1 MEGSVCEQINTD
13 PDPGGPD
20 TEHCGNFGLAQNIWF
35 GRNPRG
41 GGRGRGDHQDCS
53 AGQKSGHSQECQ
65 LILRF
70 FVLFSIFKKII
81 KVNIAQLNLKLEGY
95 R

>member
-1 MEGSVCEQINTD
+1 MEGSGSEKIITD
-13 PDPGGPD
+13 RDPGRPDP
-20 TEHCGNFGLAQNIWF
+20 EHGGNFGLAINIWF

-53 AGQKSGHSQECQ
+53 AGEESGHSQECQ

-70 FVLFSIFKKII
+70 FVFSFF
-81 KVNIAQLNLKLEGY
+81 LNY
-95 R
+95 